1 MSLIGEGPEYQRT
14 YFKGNLPVFCVHYLV
29 VTPLFLVG
37 QLCFF
42 AGVRRNDCNK
52 QVFLV
57 VFWYEEMS
65 RGLFH
70 TLKDELRSN

>member
-1 MSLIGEGPEYQRT
+1 MSLIGEGPEYQRYVLQRQSVSLELLT
-14 YFKGNLPVFCVHYLV
+14 VV
-29 VTPLFLVG
+29 VTPLLLVRH
-37 QLCFF
+37 LCFLREF
-42 AGVRRNDCNK
+42 VEMIVTNK
-52 QVFLV
+52 LFFV